1 VGEDEP
7 PFDSFPPVPAGSMAR
22 HAAHTPSDDAVA
34 KIEAVTRLWV
44 HQ

>member
-7 PFDSFPPVPAGSMAR
+7 PFDCSPPVPAGSMAK

-34 KIEAVTRLWV
+34 KREEVARR
-44 HQ
+44 